1 MLLTGLRESRD
12 DETARP
18 SVPQGLPQAGYV
30 RQPLVS
36 CTPTHTHAQTYVFC
50 CAHAEQIKTYLA
62 ESKWAAGGFGARQMK
77 VSTIVSTVCSSAGEA
92 LRMIDQ
98 RDIIKSEF
106 VLVSGDTVS
115 NMKLGPA
122 LELHRARRAA
132 DKNAIMTMV
141 GWKGKRGFR
150 AVVIAG

>member
-1 MLLTGLRESRD
+1 MLPHCEHQCPRSSRTGLLCG
-12 DETARP
+12 ANP
-18 SVPQGLPQAGYV
+18 CCPAH
-30 RQPLVS
+30 PLS
-36 CTPTHTHAQTYVFC
+36 PNLQTYVFC

-62 ESKWAAGGFGARQMK
+62 ESKWAAGGSGARQMK

-141 GWKGKRGFR
+141 G
-150 AVVIAG
+150 